1 MVISLN
7 LPILELILEIKGI
20 PDKSFL
26 WLQSVRMAHTC
37 ITNSRNI
44 SSLEIGEF

>member
-20 PDKSFL
+20 PDKSFFVA
-26 WLQSVRMAHTC
+26 SV
-37 ITNSRNI
+37 S
-44 SSLEIGEF
+44 